1 MADYS
6 RSPDGELVVLLKNGS
21 HEAFAVLH
29 ERYFGL
35 LYRHAFHRFTAF
47 RSKQE
52 VEDVLQDLFIKIW
65 ENRTE
70 LDPDASFKAYLYTSL
85 KNRILN
91 DLAKQKVQQQYL
103 DKLQQLIKHQDDN
116 LSTDHLVREKEL
128 IALLEKEIQVLPPKM
143 RIAFEMSRNEHLSYE
158 EIAALLNISPHT
170 ARTQVRNVLRILK
183 GKFPHFIF
191 LFFL

>member
-6 RSPDGELVVLLKNGS
+6 KSPDGELVVLLKNGS
-21 HEAFAVLH
+21 HEAFAILH

-52 VEDVLQDLFIKIW
+52 VEDVLQDLFIKLW
-65 ENRTE
+65 EKRVE
-70 LDPDASFKAYLYTSL
+70 LDPNASFKAYLYTNL

-103 DKLQQLIKHQDDN
+103 DNLQHLIQQQDDN
-116 LSTDHLVREKEL
+116 LTTDHIIREKEL
-128 IALLEKEIQVLPPKM
+128 IALLEKEVNVLPPRM
-143 RIAFEMSRNEHLSYE
+143 RIAFEMSRNQHLSYE
-158 EIAALLNISPHT
+158 EIAAQLNISPHT

-183 GKFPHFIF
+183 VKLPHFIF
-191 LFFL
+191 FTFF

>member
-6 RSPDGELVVLLKNGS
+6 RSSDAELVVLLKNGS
-21 HEAFAVLH
+21 HKAFAILH

-35 LYRHAFHRFTAF
+35 LYRHAFHRFTAL

-52 VEDVLQDLFIKIW
+52 VEDVLQDLFIKLW
-65 ENRTE
+65 ENRSE
-70 LDPDASFKAYLYTSL
+70 LNPDSSFKAYLYTIL

-103 DKLQQLIKHQDDN
+103 DNLQHLIRQKDDN
-116 LSTDHLVREKEL
+116 LTTDLIIREKEL
-128 IALLEKEIQVLPPKM
+128 IALFEKEVNALPPKM
-143 RIAFEMSRNEHLSYE
+143 RIAFEMSRNQHLSYE
-158 EIAALLNISPHT
+158 EIATQLNISPHT

-183 GKFPHFIF
+183 MKFPQFIF
-191 LFFL
+191 SIFF

>member
-6 RSPDGELVVLLKNGS
+6 KSPDGELVVLLKNGS
-21 HEAFAVLH
+21 HEAFAILH

-52 VEDVLQDLFIKIW
+52 VEDVLQDLFIKLW
-65 ENRTE
+65 EKRVE
-70 LDPDASFKAYLYTSL
+70 LDPNASFKAYLYTSL

-103 DKLQQLIKHQDDN
+103 DNLQHLLQQQDDN
-116 LSTDHLVREKEL
+116 LTTDHIIREKEL
-128 IALLEKEIQVLPPKM
+128 IALLEKEVNVLPPRM
-143 RIAFEMSRNEHLSYE
+143 RIAFEMSRNQHLSYE
-158 EIAALLNISPHT
+158 EIAAQLNISPHT

-183 GKFPHFIF
+183 VKFPHFIF
-191 LFFL
+191 SIFL